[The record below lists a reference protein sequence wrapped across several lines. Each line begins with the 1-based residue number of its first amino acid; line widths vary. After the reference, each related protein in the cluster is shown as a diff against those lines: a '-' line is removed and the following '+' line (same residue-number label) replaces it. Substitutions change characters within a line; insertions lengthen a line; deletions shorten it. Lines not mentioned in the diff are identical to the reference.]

1 MGPGTHSPGILDA
14 EAERGRRKNTAIESK
29 PHEETGI
36 KCSADR
42 EHENRPSRIQRVW
55 EGIATRFSSYF

>member
-42 EHENRPSRIQRVW
+42 EHENRPS
-55 EGIATRFSSYF
+55 